1 MSAQKSLEFVV
12 SNTAAVQTK
21 AYEARLPSIVYPELV
36 RVDTSANA
44 FSQSVV
50 SYNSA
55 SSGGASFTDTAAGDF
70 PTVDLAREQ
79 SVIQVKTAGIAYGH
93 SIEEIGMA
101 QLTNTPLAA
110 DSAIAARRAYEEF
123 VDEAV
128 LTGHGANEGLLNSSG
143 TTVHAAGSIS
153 GKVGEARFKA
163 LVELFKGMA
172 TATENSV
179 MPNTVLLPSLVMID
193 MASELVTNLNIT
205 WLEMLRNNNP
215 YTVATGMA
223 LNVKGLRQLD
233 ALNKVVAYNKA
244 DDVVKIDIPMPLE
257 FQAPYWQNPTYVQIA
272 GVFRLAP
279 LNIIRKK
286 EFISSAA

>member
-12 SNTAAVQTK
+12 ANTAAVQTK
-21 AYEARLPSIVYPELV
+21 AYEARLPSIVYPDLV

-44 FSQSVV
+44 FAQSVV

-79 SVIQVKTAGIAYGH
+79 NIIEVKTAGIAYGH

-101 QLTNTPLAA
+101 QLTNSPLAA

-128 LTGHGANEGLLNSSG
+128 LLGQGSNEGLLNNSG
-143 TTVHAAGSIS
+143 TTVHAAGSIA
-153 GKVGEARFKA
+153 GKVGEPRFKA
-163 LVELFKGMA
+163 LIALFAGMA
-172 TATENSV
+172 TATENSII
-179 MPNTVLLPSLVMID
+179 PNTLLLPSLVVID
-193 MASELVTNLNIT
+193 MASELVPNLNIT
-205 WLEMLRNNNP
+205 WLEMLKNSNP
-215 YTVATGMA
+215 YTVATGQPLM
-223 LNVKGLRQLD
+223 VKGLRQLD
-233 ALNKVVAYNKA
+233 VLGKVVAYNKA
-244 DDVVKIDIPMPLE
+244 DDVVKINIPMPLE

-272 GVFRLAP
+272 GVFRLSP
-279 LNIIRKK
+279 LDIIRKK